1 MVLGDFN
8 SKRGKQRSD
17 IAGEYTVHESTCK
30 NGNTLVSFAPVID
43 LIIGSTKVQHTKIH
57 KGTWDI
63 LGTNDINQTDH
74 VLVNRKRIH
83 TITNLRSMT
92 GPLFSNSKMP

>member
-1 MVLGDFN
+1 MVLGNLN
-8 SKRGKQRSD
+8 SKRGREDRSD
-17 IAGEYTVHESTCK
+17 IIGEYTLHESTSK
-30 NGNTLVSFAPVID
+30 NGNTLVSFAPMIS

-57 KGTWDI
+57 KGTWVI

-74 VLVNRKRIH
+74 VLVKRKRIH
-83 TITNLRSMT
+83 TISNLSMR